1 MIRRYVLTTLICAL
15 LSVSVSAQNY
25 MVNVH
30 GIVCELCSFG
40 VAKNIRKLPFINPEQ
55 YDDGVKVDIN
65 NQIVFVSVRADATL
79 EKKALFEAI
88 EKGGY
93 NPVKLWELSD
103 SGERTEIVE

>member
-1 MIRRYVLTTLICAL
+1 MIRRYALTTLACAL
-15 LSVSVSAQNY
+15 LSGPVLAQNY
-25 MVNVH
+25 VVNVH

-65 NQIVFVSVRADATL
+65 NQMVFVSVRDNAALD
-79 EKKALFEAI
+79 KKALFEAI

-93 NPVKLWELSD
+93 NPVKLWKLND